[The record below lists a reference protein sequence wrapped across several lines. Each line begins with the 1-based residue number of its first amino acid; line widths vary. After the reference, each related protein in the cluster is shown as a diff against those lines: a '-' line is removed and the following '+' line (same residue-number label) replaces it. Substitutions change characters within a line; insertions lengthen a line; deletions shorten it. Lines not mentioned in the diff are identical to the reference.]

1 MLPMVLCAAAH
12 HDQLAV
18 LQQQFALF
26 LRVLVAQG
34 EFARRAQTKRSNHGV
49 VPQFCLVI
57 GILLPL
63 AQKRAAQV
71 QLLKREEASK
81 PARRWGGTS

>member
-1 MLPMVLCAAAH
+1 MCAICAKRQADPLFLNFAAFHHRMLPMVLCAAAH

-34 EFARRAQTKRSNHGV
+34 EFARCAQ
-49 VPQFCLVI
+49 
-57 GILLPL
+57 
-63 AQKRAAQV
+63 A
-71 QLLKREEASK
+71 E
-81 PARRWGGTS
+81 